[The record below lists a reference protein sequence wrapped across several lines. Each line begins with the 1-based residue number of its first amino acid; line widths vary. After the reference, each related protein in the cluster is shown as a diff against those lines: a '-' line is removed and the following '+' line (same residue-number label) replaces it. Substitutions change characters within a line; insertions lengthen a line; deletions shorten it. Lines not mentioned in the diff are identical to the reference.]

1 MTLENDFDHCRHAI
15 LRVRG
20 NLDCNDAE
28 LLHRWAAK
36 GLGLVWRSTREIPAE
51 LLSGALVTALD
62 DYAIADYDT
71 RVVYSQRRNM
81 PAKVRFFIEHLKQ
94 VYVAPGYWAM

>member
-1 MTLENDFDHCRHAI
+1 LVTLENDFDHCRHAI

-62 DYAIADYDT
+62 DYAIADYST
-71 RVVYSQRRNM
+71 RVVYPQRRNI
-81 PAKVRFFIEHLKQ
+81 PAKVRLLIEHSSRRMQ
-94 VYVAPGYWAM
+94 RRSTE